1 MSEPLQ
7 LAILISGNGSNL
19 QSIIDAIELGKLNA
33 QIKAVVANNNDA
45 YGLVRA
51 TRHGLNTRVINHRD
65 FQDREQYDAV
75 LQQYFESIAVD
86 YIVLAGF
93 MRILGPAIIK
103 AFEHRI
109 LNIHPSLLPAYKGL
123 NTHQRALDDG
133 MAQHGVSIHLVT
145 AELDDGP
152 IICQAK
158 YPIEAGDRVE
168 DMQARGHRLE
178 HQMYPQ
184 VLCWLSDKKLTIEGG
199 QLFYEQTLLEQPITF
214 NP

>member
-75 LQQYFESIAVD
+75 LQQYLESIAVD
-86 YIVLAGF
+86 FIVLAGF

-133 MAQHGVSIHLVT
+133 VAQHGVSIHLVT

>member
-1 MSEPLQ
+1 MSEPLK

-19 QSIIDAIELGKLNA
+19 QSIIDAIETGGLNA
-33 QIKAVVANNNDA
+33 QIKTVVSSNNRAHGLIRAN
-45 YGLVRA
+45 
-51 TRHGLNTRVINHRD
+51 RHGLSTWVIDHHDYQNRD
-65 FQDREQYDAV
+65 QYDDA
-75 LQQYFESIAVD
+75 LQHYLESVGID
-86 YIVLAGF
+86 YVVLAGF
-93 MRILGPAIIK
+93 MRILGPGIIK

-123 NTHQRALDDG
+123 NTHQRVLDDK
-133 MAQHGVSIHLVT
+133 ATHHGVSIHLAT

-152 IICQAK
+152 IICQAR

-168 DMQARGHRLE
+168 DLQAKAHRLE

-184 VLCWLSDKKLTIEGG
+184 VLRWLSDGKLRIEEGR
-199 QLFYEQTLLEQPITF
+199 LFYEKALLEQPIAF